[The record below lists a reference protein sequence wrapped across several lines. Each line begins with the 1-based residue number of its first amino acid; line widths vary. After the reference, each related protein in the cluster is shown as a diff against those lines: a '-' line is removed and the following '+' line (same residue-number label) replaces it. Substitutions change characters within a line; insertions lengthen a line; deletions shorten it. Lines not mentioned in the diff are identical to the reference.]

1 MLGKLLIKYFFM
13 RTVIN
18 QQMTGKQAEP
28 ESTKHLTKTKVEEWM
43 KTNGNMQP
51 LLLKYSSEHKST
63 PVINIYSTSS
73 DTINKS

>member
-28 ESTKHLTKTKVEEWM
+28 ESTKHLTKTKVEE
-43 KTNGNMQP
+43 
-51 LLLKYSSEHKST
+51 
-63 PVINIYSTSS
+63 
-73 DTINKS
+73 